1 MHTKIAGIRKQWTA
15 CQLQGLNLLKGSSM
29 KETLSKNAIFALH
42 KSIKVI
48 ICKNSQMT
56 AHSSYGCRDF
66 TRLFLYS
73 CSNTTTTFIQISRL
87 FYFGYFSKT
96 NHQMMI
102 WLAPIVSKS
111 KSNWYTAQKV
121 QKYALNSQLQA
132 LQILKNDDEVENW
145 SLSSFLLK
153 MERPYFYCR
162 ACKDDKT
169 YIFKFDFF
177 LRKCI

>member
-66 TRLFLYS
+66 TRFFLYR
-73 CSNTTTTFIQISRL
+73 NTFLGFISHSTSTFMVFT
-87 FYFGYFSKT
+87 FYT
-96 NHQMMI
+96 
-102 WLAPIVSKS
+102 L
-111 KSNWYTAQKV
+111 
-121 QKYALNSQLQA
+121 
-132 LQILKNDDEVENW
+132 LQIHSVAKVYAVL
-145 SLSSFLLK
+145 
-153 MERPYFYCR
+153 PFY
-162 ACKDDKT
+162 DV
-169 YIFKFDFF
+169 
-177 LRKCI
+177 KCLCSGGWE